1 MSTTRRNILFA
12 CLLGAAIALPLVAQ
26 ETPAFRAGT
35 PPSAAPRSQMSIP
48 QAIILGIVEGLTEYL
63 PVSSTGHL
71 NVVQSLLGLWAT
83 PEEKNASDAYAIC
96 IQAGAIIAV
105 FLIFFGRIKGM
116 VQWDF
121 RTGSGGAPPGRKRRC
136 CVHPGGD
143 HRSHAGED
151 HQAVPLRDLAG
162 RRGVACRRHL
172 HSPGS
177 RTHAGAAGLPAS
189 KGSRGGPRS
198 SSGWRRCCRCGR
210 ESAGAS

>member
-1 MSTTRRNILFA
+1 MSTTRRNILLA

-116 VQWDF
+116 VRGIFGQDQE
-121 RTGSGGAPPGRKRRC
+121 G
-136 CVHPGGD
+136 
-143 HRSHAGED
+143 
-151 HQAVPLRDLAG
+151 LRLAG
-162 RRGVACRRHL
+162 NVVVAFIPAAMIGLMLEKTIKQYLYGIWPVGRGVACRRHL

-177 RTHAGAAGLPAS
+177 RTHAGAAGRRAS

-198 SSGWRRCCRCGR
+198 SSGWRRFCRCGR